1 LGFDFEFKINI
12 LNKKLLKFVFD
23 RMDIIETLEPVD
35 FKDYL
40 KKYDNT
46 ICGNHPISVFLNVR
60 INFENI

>member
-1 LGFDFEFKINI
+1 
-12 LNKKLLKFVFD
+12 
-23 RMDIIETLEPVD
+23 MDIIETLEPVD